1 LKNRFTNLV
10 QLVNGR
16 ADGPEHVG
24 LDSADLEDAIE
35 DLSVVDLDDEVTDV
49 QRRQNFGN
57 DLHALHVRN
66 HWVVLTGDVEILK

>member
-1 LKNRFTNLV
+1 LKNHFTNLV

-35 DLSVVDLDDEVTDV
+35 DLPVVDLDYEVADV
-49 QRRQNFGN
+49 QRRQNLGH
-57 DLHALHVRN
+57 DLHALNVRN
-66 HWVVLTGDVEILK
+66 HRVVLTGDIEILK